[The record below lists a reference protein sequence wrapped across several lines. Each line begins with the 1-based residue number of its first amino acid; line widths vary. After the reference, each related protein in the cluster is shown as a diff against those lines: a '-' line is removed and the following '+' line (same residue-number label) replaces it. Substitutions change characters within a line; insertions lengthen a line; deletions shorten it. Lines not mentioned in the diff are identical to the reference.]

1 MTTRLVAFGF
11 LVRGYENEDD
21 ATVLDSLDGASNIG
35 FPVSQEFDI
44 VQDRKGRGRA
54 EKEVTLLGADIR
66 GATTRD
72 WKVSNMKRLIAKLV
86 SQSRFHMGQ

>member
-21 ATVLDSLDGASNIG
+21 ATVLDSLDGASNIC

-44 VQDRKGRGRA
+44 VQDRKGGGRA
-54 EKEVTLLGADIR
+54 EKEVTLWGVISGVCDDEGLESIKHEETKWG
-66 GATTRD
+66 
-72 WKVSNMKRLIAKLV
+72 KV
-86 SQSRFHMGQ
+86 